1 MKEERPVTASEVLAA
16 CYRTRVATLHVR
28 NVPEDVYEALRKRA
42 EREGRSI
49 SATTI
54 EILRRSLPAAFDPE
68 ALLTDIEAD
77 IERWSWPEDGPTPEE
92 IIRRDRDS
100 R

>member
-1 MKEERPVTASEVLAA
+1 M
-16 CYRTRVATLHVR
+16 ATLHVR
-28 NVPEDVYEALRKRA
+28 NVPDDLYQELRRRA
-42 EREGRSI
+42 ERDGRSI
-49 SATTI
+49 SGATI

-68 ALLTDIEAD
+68 AFLAEIEAD
-77 IERWSWPEDGPTPEE
+77 TRRWSWPEDGPTPEE